1 MKETH
6 KAGCVPMVVFNFK
19 QDYTQI
25 KTISFFF
32 FFFLDNKI
40 RKKKKKKK
48 KEAHTHY
55 PYGLGGKGG
64 KVNSTEAMMSRFS
77 SRWALAD
84 WMSHSPAVTL
94 WTASDSLSVHR
105 TVPHCAP

>member
-1 MKETH
+1 MKVTH
-6 KAGCVPMVVFNFK
+6 TAGCVPMVVFNFK

-25 KTISFFF
+25 KTISLFYY
-32 FFFLDNKI
+32 L
-40 RKKKKKKK
+40 KKKKK
-48 KEAHTHY
+48 KEAHTHN

-84 WMSHSPAVTL
+84 WMSHSPPVTL